1 MRTTQEQLEAI
12 DEAIYALEN
21 TGVKSY
27 NLGTYSV
34 TREDL
39 ATLYAERR
47 QLKTEL
53 AYENSNG
60 GVFVGVFNK

>member
-1 MRTTQEQLEAI
+1 MRTTREQLEAI
-12 DEAIYALEN
+12 DKAIYALEN

-39 ATLYAERR
+39 STLYAERR
-47 QLKTEL
+47 QLKIEL
-53 AYENSNG
+53 AYENNNG
-60 GVFVGVFNK
+60 GVFIGVFNK

>member
-12 DEAIYALEN
+12 DKAIYALEN

-39 ATLYAERR
+39 STLYDERR
-47 QLKTEL
+47 QLKIEL
-53 AYENSNG
+53 AY
-60 GVFVGVFNK
+60 K